1 MENQKA
7 EKVPLI
13 NVRALYKFMVT
24 FLIPGG
30 VDRYDLISCNMLCC
44 MKLRKSAQGLVALQR
59 SICHNYYIKVTVY

>member
-30 VDRYDLISCNMLCC
+30 IDKYDFMQHAVLHETAKKRTGVGGFATLHMP
-44 MKLRKSAQGLVALQR
+44 
-59 SICHNYYIKVTVY
+59 